1 MSIKITQ
8 PTTVKCY
15 ITRVMGSKVFFLANF
30 GEGTRKYSGITKYT
44 PYFNGTENISNIDED
59 RKILFK
65 ITLEPIESG
74 WVITSL
80 IRQSDGKEFVKS
92 ILEKY
97 IKLDNELL

>member
-15 ITRVMGSKVFFLANF
+15 ITQVSGSKVHFLANF
-30 GEGTRKYSGITKYT
+30 GEGTRRYVGTTRYT
-44 PYFNGTENISNIDED
+44 PYFNGSENISNIDED

-74 WVITSL
+74 WDITSL
-80 IRQSDGKEFVKS
+80 VRQSDGKEFVKS
-92 ILEKY
+92 LLERY
-97 IKLDNELL
+97 AKLDNELL